1 MSSCDRS
8 TMRIWVL
15 LTVSSAVALGT
26 ALASVV
32 VPAVT
37 A

>member
-1 MSSCDRS
+1 MTSCDRS

-15 LTVSSAVALGT
+15 LTVSGALAIGS

-32 VPAVT
+32 VPA
-37 A
+37 AIA